1 MSKKANKEINT
12 SKDERDLIEAEIL
25 AYIELKKEEKHIKEQ
40 LDELKT
46 NISAFA
52 DKHIKSFDE
61 KGVLKMEQG
70 VIKITQN
77 PPKCISILTEKA
89 LTPAEREEI
98 AQLLNAKYQ
107 VLDINSKEILKMQ
120 GNDKVLDQV
129 LKTQKV
135 EIVQETR
142 YDVKEK

>member
-1 MSKKANKEINT
+1 MSKKESQEVNT

-25 AYIELKKEEKHIKEQ
+25 AYLELKNQEKELKKDIEDLKANITAYADSHI
-40 LDELKT
+40 
-46 NISAFA
+46 A
-52 DKHIKSFDE
+52 DFDD
-61 KGVLKMEQG
+61 KGVLKMDQG
-70 VIKITQN
+70 VIKIAQN
-77 PPKCISILTEKA
+77 PPKCISILTEKP

-107 VLDINSKEILKMQ
+107 VMDINSKEILKMQ